1 MRMFEGTSTA
11 LITPFKK
18 DGSIDEEGL
27 RRLVDFQEENGVTTL
42 VPCGSTGES
51 ATLSHEEHIRVVSIV
66 RDQAKKAKVLAGAG
80 SNSTSEAVYLSKAA
94 ADLGVD
100 GILSISPYY
109 IKPTQEGIY
118 QHYMSIAEAIDIPV
132 IVYNVPGRTSSNI
145 TAETTLRLAQLPG
158 IIGIKEA
165 SGNVSQ
171 VGDILAKKPKDFEV
185 MSGDDGLTFPM
196 LAMGCTGVISVA
208 ANCCPNS
215 MTQMVQLCLKEKYI
229 DARAIHFKMLPLF
242 RDLFIESNPIPI
254 KYVMKRLGYGNG
266 KPRLPL
272 TELSPQHRPVLD
284 MDIAMLGLI

>member
-1 MRMFEGTSTA
+1 MFEGTATA

-66 RDQAKKAKVLAGAG
+66 RDQAKKAKILAGAG
-80 SNSTSEAVYLSKAA
+80 SNSTAEAVYLSKAA

-132 IVYNVPGRTSSNI
+132 IVYNVPGRTGSNI
-145 TAETTLRLAQLPG
+145 IAETTLRLAQLPG

-208 ANCCPNS
+208 SNCCPNS

>member
-1 MRMFEGTSTA
+1 MFEGTATA

-66 RDQAKKAKVLAGAG
+66 RDQAKKAKILAGAG
-80 SNSTSEAVYLSKAA
+80 SNSTAEAVYLSKAA

-118 QHYMSIAEAIDIPV
+118 QHYMSISESIDIPV
-132 IVYNVPGRTSSNI
+132 IVYNVPGRTGSNI

-208 ANCCPNS
+208 SNCCPNS

>member
-1 MRMFEGTSTA
+1 MFEGTATA

-18 DGSIDEEGL
+18 DGEIDEEGL
-27 RRLVDFQEENGVTTL
+27 RRLVDFQEENGITTL

-51 ATLSHEEHIRVVSIV
+51 ATLSHDEHLRVISIV
-66 RDQAKKAKVLAGAG
+66 RDQAKKARILAGAG
-80 SNSTSEAVYLSKAA
+80 SNSTSEAIYLSKKA
-94 ADLGVD
+94 ADLGAD

-118 QHYMSIAEAIDIPV
+118 QHYMSLAESIDIPI
-132 IVYNVPGRTSSNI
+132 IVYNVPGRTGSNI
-145 TAETTLRLAQLPG
+145 TSETTLRMAQLPG

-165 SGNVSQ
+165 SGNVTQ

-185 MSGDDGLTFPM
+185 LSGDDGLTFPM
-196 LAMGCTGVISVA
+196 LAMGCSGVISVA

-215 MTQMVQLCLKEKYI
+215 MNQMVQLCLKEKYL
-229 DARAIHFKMLPLF
+229 DARTIHFKMLPLF

-266 KPRLPL
+266 IPRLPL
-272 TELSPQHRPVLD
+272 TELSPQNRPLLD
-284 MDIAMLGLI
+284 MDIARLGLI

>member
-1 MRMFEGTSTA
+1 MFEGTSTA
-11 LITPFKK
+11 LITPFKR
-18 DGSIDEEGL
+18 DGSIDEDGL

-118 QHYMSIAEAIDIPV
+118 QHYLSITEAIDIPV

-185 MSGDDGLTFPM
+185 LSGDDGLTFPM

-208 ANCCPNS
+208 GNCCPNS

-254 KYVMKRLGYGNG
+254 KYVMKRLGFGDG

-272 TELSPQHRPVLD
+272 TELSPQNRPILD

>member
-1 MRMFEGTSTA
+1 MFEGTSTA

-66 RDQAKKAKVLAGAG
+66 RDQAKDAKVLAGAG
-80 SNSTSEAVYLSKAA
+80 SNCTAEAVMLSKAA

-109 IKPTQEGIY
+109 VKPTQEGIY
-118 QHYMSIAEAIDIPV
+118 QHYKSISESIDIPV
-132 IVYNVPGRTSSNI
+132 IVYNVPGRTGSNI
-145 TAETTLRLAQLPG
+145 TAETTLRMAQLPG

-171 VGDILAKKPKDFEV
+171 VGDILANKPKDFEV
-185 MSGDDGLTFPM
+185 LSGDDGLTFPM

-242 RDLFIESNPIPI
+242 RDLFVESNPIPI

-272 TELSPQHRPVLD
+272 TELSPQNRPKLD

>member
-1 MRMFEGTSTA
+1 MFEGTSTA

-51 ATLSHEEHIRVVSIV
+51 VTLSHEEHIRVVSIV
-66 RDQAKKAKVLAGAG
+66 RDQAKSAKVLAGAG
-80 SNSTSEAVYLSKAA
+80 SNSTAEAVMLSKAA

-109 IKPTQEGIY
+109 VKPTQEGIY
-118 QHYMSIAEAIDIPV
+118 QHYMSISESIDIPV
-132 IVYNVPGRTSSNI
+132 IVYNVPGRTGSNI
-145 TAETTLRLAQLPG
+145 TAETTLRMAQLPG

-171 VGDILAKKPKDFEV
+171 VGDILANKPKDFEV
-185 MSGDDGLTFPM
+185 LSGDDGLTFPM

-266 KPRLPL
+266 RPRLPL
-272 TELSPQHRPVLD
+272 TELSIANKVRLD
-284 MDIAMLGLI
+284 ETIEKLGLI

>member
-1 MRMFEGTSTA
+1 MFEGTATA

-66 RDQAKKAKVLAGAG
+66 RDQAKKAKILAGAG
-80 SNSTSEAVYLSKAA
+80 SNSTAEAVYLSKAA

-118 QHYMSIAEAIDIPV
+118 QHYMSIAESIDIPV
-132 IVYNVPGRTSSNI
+132 IVYNVPGRTGSNI

-208 ANCCPNS
+208 SNCCPNS

>member
-1 MRMFEGTSTA
+1 MFEGTATA

-66 RDQAKKAKVLAGAG
+66 RDQAKKAKILAGAG
-80 SNSTSEAVYLSKAA
+80 SNSTAEAVYLSKAA

-118 QHYMSIAEAIDIPV
+118 QHYLSITEAIDIPV

-208 ANCCPNS
+208 SNCCPNS

>member
-1 MRMFEGTSTA
+1 MFEGTSTA

-66 RDQAKKAKVLAGAG
+66 RDQAKNAKVLAGAG
-80 SNSTSEAVYLSKAA
+80 SNSTAEAVMLSKAA

-109 IKPTQEGIY
+109 IKPTQDGIF
-118 QHYMSIAEAIDIPV
+118 QHYKSISESIDIPV
-132 IVYNVPGRTSSNI
+132 IVYNVPGRTGSNI
-145 TAETTLRLAQLPG
+145 TAETTLRMAQLPG

-171 VGDILAKKPKDFEV
+171 VGDILANKPKDFEV

-272 TELSPQHRPVLD
+272 TELSPQNRPKLD

>member
-1 MRMFEGTSTA
+1 MFEGTATA

-66 RDQAKKAKVLAGAG
+66 RDQAKKAKILAGAG
-80 SNSTSEAVYLSKAA
+80 SNSTAEAVYLSKAA

-132 IVYNVPGRTSSNI
+132 IVYNVPGRTGSNI

-208 ANCCPNS
+208 SNCCPNS